1 MADAKKV
8 IFLVEDDLFLSDMY
22 RTKFSLSGYEM
33 PHAEDGENAMR
44 MIKETKPDLVLLD
57 IVLPKK
63 SGFDV
68 LKEIKADPELAKT
81 PVILLTNLSQKD
93 DVDKGFKLGANDY
106 IIKAHFTPA
115 EVVAKVEKVLGGSG
129 ATKPA

>member
-1 MADAKKV
+1 MADAKKT

-22 RTKFSLSGYEM
+22 RTKFELSGYAM
-33 PHAEDGENAMR
+33 PHVEDGESAVR
-44 MIKETKPDLVLLD
+44 MIKDTKPDLILLD

-68 LKEIKADPELAKT
+68 LKELKADPELAKI

-93 DVDKGFKLGANDY
+93 DVDRGFKLGANDY

-115 EVVAKVEKVLGGSG
+115 EVVAKVEKALG
-129 ATKPA
+129 AAAK

>member
-1 MADAKKV
+1 MAAKKT

-22 RTKFSLSGYEM
+22 RTKFELSGYEM
-33 PHAEDGENAMR
+33 PHAEDGDVALR
-44 MIKETKPDLVLLD
+44 KIKEAKPDVVLLD

-68 LKEIKADPELAKT
+68 LKELKQDPEVSKI

-93 DVDKGFKLGANDY
+93 DVDRGYSLGAVDY
-106 IIKAHFTPA
+106 VIKAHFTPA
-115 EVVAKVEKVLGGSG
+115 EVVAKVEKVLSG
-129 ATKPA
+129 KK

>member
-1 MADAKKV
+1 MAAKKI

-22 RTKFSLSGYEM
+22 RTKFGLSGYEM
-33 PHAEDGENAMR
+33 PHAEDGEIAMR
-44 MIKETKPDLVLLD
+44 KIKEAKPDIILLD

-68 LKEIKADPELAKT
+68 LKELKQDPETSKI
-81 PVILLTNLSQKD
+81 PVVLLTNLSQKD
-93 DVDKGFKLGANDY
+93 DVDRGYSLGAADY

-115 EVVAKVEKVLGGSG
+115 EVVAKVEKVLSG
-129 ATKPA
+129 KK